1 MKLVFFIPTYNE
13 KENVI
18 ELVKALHK
26 LYKESFFVVVDDDS
40 PDGTGQA
47 LDELSRMIP
56 GITVMHRKERGR
68 GTAGR
73 EGLQKALQLG
83 ADAVVEM
90 DADFSHRPED
100 VGKLLEALNDSDL
113 VVGSRYV
120 QGGKEENRNTGRKI
134 TSQLAN
140 FYIRRTL
147 NLSVM
152 DCTSGFRA
160 YRKEALQS
168 IPWDSLLSTGPSIV
182 VETLYY
188 IKISEHRIK
197 EVPITYAKRKS
208 GKSTLT
214 LNILLKTLFFVPQLK
229 FKRRA

>member
-1 MKLVFFIPTYNE
+1 MNLIFFIPTYNE

-18 ELVKALHK
+18 ELLKALHG
-26 LYKESFFVVVDDDS
+26 LYTQASFVVVDDDS

-47 LDELSRMIP
+47 LDDLSRTIP

-100 VGKLLEALNDSDL
+100 VGKLLEALNNSDL
-113 VVGSRYV
+113 VIGSRYV
-120 QGGKEENRNTGRKI
+120 PGGKEENRTPGRRLA
-134 TSQLAN
+134 SQLAN
-140 FYIRRTL
+140 FYIRRML
-147 NLSVM
+147 NLSVT
-152 DCTSGFRA
+152 DCTSGFRV
-160 YRKEALQS
+160 YRKKALEC
-168 IPWDSLLSTGPSIV
+168 IPWEKLLSTGPSIV
-182 VETLYY
+182 IETLYY
-188 IKISEHRIK
+188 IQKSGRRIK
-197 EVPITYAKRKS
+197 EIPITYAKRKS

-214 LNILLKTLFFVPQLK
+214 LNILLKTLLLVPEIKLRG
-229 FKRRA
+229 RR